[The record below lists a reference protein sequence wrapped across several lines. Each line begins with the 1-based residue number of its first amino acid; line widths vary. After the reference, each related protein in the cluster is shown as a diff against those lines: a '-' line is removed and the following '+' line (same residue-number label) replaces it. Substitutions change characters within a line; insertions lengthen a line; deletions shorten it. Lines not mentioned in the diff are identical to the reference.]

1 MTRSTSFLVGE
12 LSSRTVEALELA
24 EAAEGSSDF
33 LYNKRLHVYEA
44 AYLLAFSSWENMLE
58 QCFLRFLCGYTN
70 AAGVPT
76 KTITWTRPKNVVA
89 ATTLLLNGRSYM
101 MWHNPNDVIKRS
113 KGYFAGGP
121 HETVLTS
128 ALSDISDFAA
138 IRHFVAH
145 RNDDTSIKFQAAAT
159 RLSGAPVL
167 GGRAGRLLRSQT
179 VDTVTG
185 LQVTWL
191 ERISADL
198 GRYASQIAG

>member
-1 MTRSTSFLVGE
+1 MTRSTSFLVDE
-12 LSSRTVEALELA
+12 LSSRTSEALELA
-24 EAAEGSSDF
+24 EASEGSSNF

-44 AYLLAFSSWENMLE
+44 AYLLTFSSWENMLE
-58 QCFLRFLCGYTN
+58 QGFFRFLCGYSN

-76 KTITWTRPKNVVA
+76 KTVTWTRPKTVA
-89 ATTLLLNGRSYM
+89 AANTLLLGHRSYL
-101 MWHNPNDVIKRS
+101 MWHNPTDVINRS
-113 KGYFAGGP
+113 RRYFTGGP
-121 HETVLTS
+121 HETVLNS
-128 ALSDISDFAA
+128 ALADISDFAA

-145 RNDDTSIKFQAAAT
+145 RNEDTGIKFQAAAT
-159 RLSGAPVL
+159 RLSGAPVP